1 MEVTV
6 SYGWCLYFGII
17 KKSQCGAAPLAAGSD
32 VGTRGLAIDGGSDG
46 VVAVKEESEPL
57 PKGHAKLG
65 RPE

>member
-1 MEVTV
+1 M
-6 SYGWCLYFGII
+6 
-17 KKSQCGAAPLAAGSD
+17 AAGSD